1 MGSLSKCAV
10 CRSKRLHDGTAQ
22 ESLDVQ
28 VTEGIAVRF
37 VTDLPAT
44 VCADCDEHFYT
55 AQALAR
61 FELAAAAYLG
71 RMGHPAPGVIRF
83 MRKALGLSGTKLASL
98 LGVAQETVSRWENG
112 KTNVPKSTL
121 AILAMLAEEEL
132 GRPTAMRK
140 VLSGLEQPAPFPT
153 EPVEI
158 AAA

>member
-1 MGSLSKCAV
+1 MASLTKCAA
-10 CRSKRLHDGTAQ
+10 CRGMNLQDAHLQ
-22 ESLDVQ
+22 ESLDVP
-28 VTEGIAVRF
+28 VAEGITVRF
-37 VTDLPAT
+37 VTDLPGT
-44 VCADCDEHFYT
+44 VCADCNEHFYT
-55 AQALAR
+55 AQALEH
-61 FELAAAAYLG
+61 FELAVAAHLG

-83 MRKALGLSGTKLASL
+83 MRKALGLSGTKLAGL
-98 LGVAQETVSRWENG
+98 LGVTQETVSRWENG
-112 KTNVPKSTL
+112 KSTVPRSTL